1 MEKKKSIIRQFIYNV
16 IGTTL
21 PTLVLQ
27 LLILPLVAKDMDGD
41 TYGFVLAMV
50 ASVMMFSSGIG
61 NVLNNIRMLS
71 EYEYDSRKK
80 RGDFGLL
87 FAASACVIVFLTF
100 GIIYL
105 SWRLVSA

>member
-1 MEKKKSIIRQFIYNV
+1 MIRKSIIRQFIYNV

-71 EYEYDSRKK
+71 EDEYVAAKAGATSASCLPQMPAS
-80 RGDFGLL
+80 LL
-87 FAASACVIVFLTF
+87 L
-100 GIIYL
+100 
-105 SWRLVSA
+105 